1 MKQLVWEHLPEYE
14 RLQETELPDI
24 HARGVLLRHKK
35 SGARLVLIPCEDEN
49 KVFNIAF
56 RTPPKDSTGVAH
68 IIEHTVLCGSESF
81 PLKDPFVELVKG
93 SLNTFL
99 NAITYPDKTMYPVAS
114 TNDADFRNLMHVY
127 LDAVFFPNI
136 YHEEKIFR
144 QEGWHYELK
153 SEDAPCELNGV
164 VYNEMKGAFSS
175 PEEILEREIMNSL
188 FPDTPYGVESGGDPE
203 VIPSL
208 TYENYLDFHRKY
220 YHPSNSY
227 IYLYGDLDLEE
238 TLSFIDRN
246 YLSQFDTITVD
257 SGIPVQEPF
266 AGFRRAVRNYPV
278 SGEEEGEDLAYLSAN
293 LVAGDPFDIREMIAF
308 DVLDYALLSQPGAPV
323 RQALLDAG
331 IGKDVYGSYSDG
343 IRQPYFSVVAKYAKE
358 ADADR
363 FLSIILDTLKDQ
375 AEKGIDPNALLAGL
389 NYLEFQFRE
398 ADYGAYP
405 KGLMYSI
412 DVLDSWLYD
421 ETRPFDSLRQL
432 DAFSELRSLIGS
444 GYFEQLIREKILG
457 NRHGSCVVLRPE
469 EGLQE
474 KREEAYRQKMADFK
488 ASLTPDEIRDLVRK
502 TEELSAWQDEEEDP
516 ELIRK
521 LPFLKREDIRKD
533 AVQIRNEETLET
545 VHFGEET
552 RPVRVLW
559 HDAETNGIGYLECL
573 WDLKCVPQEDLVY
586 AAFLKSVLANVD
598 TDQHTYAALNNTVN
612 METGGISCGVS
623 VYESAKEPGSFRA
636 YFGIRCKAFSGKMQR
651 AMELIREIVSG
662 SSFADGKRIREILS
676 ASRAQLAAY
685 MQQAGHQFAGG
696 RARAYESVPACVNDH
711 LGGISFYRALH
722 ELELHYN
729 EKEAEIREGLERV
742 REAIFRNGGLL
753 VSYTCEKD
761 GRDALRSHL
770 PLLLIR
776 DGGAEEDVLS
786 EVRPLG
792 IRREGFTTAGQVQY
806 AALAGTYKRD
816 GGVYSGA
823 MQILRTAL
831 SYGYLWQQIRV
842 HGGAYGCGASFARN
856 GSVVFS
862 SSRDPKL
869 RETLEVFRGIPDY
882 IRTFDADEE
891 ELTRYV
897 IGTIS
902 GMDTPL
908 TPSLLGSFSLRM
920 ALTGVDQEWLQR
932 SRDEVLGARIS
943 DIRGLADAVA
953 AAIRTDAVC
962 VVGSEGKIR
971 ECADLFDSIESLT

>member
-14 RLQETELPDI
+14 KLQETELPDI
-24 HARGVLLRHKK
+24 HARGILLRHRK
-35 SGARLVLIPCEDEN
+35 SGARLVLVPCADEN

-99 NAITYPDKTMYPVAS
+99 NAITYPDKTMYPAAS

-175 PEEILEREIMNSL
+175 PEEILAREIMNSL
-188 FPDTPYGVESGGDPE
+188 FPDSPYGVESGGDPE

-227 IYLYGDLDLEE
+227 IFLYGDLDLEE
-238 TLSFIDRN
+238 SLVFIDQN
-246 YLSQFDTITVD
+246 YLARFDAIDVD
-257 SGIPVQEPF
+257 SAIPVQEPF
-266 AGFRRAVRNYPV
+266 SCFTRTVRNYPV
-278 SGEEEGEDLAYLSAN
+278 SGEEEGEELAFLSAN

-331 IGKDVYGSYSDG
+331 IGKDVCGSYSDG

-358 ADADR
+358 EDADR
-363 FLSIILDTLKDQ
+363 FLTIILDTLKSQ
-375 AEKGIDPNALLAGL
+375 AEKGIDPDALLAGL

-398 ADYGAYP
+398 ADYGSYP

-421 ETRPFDSLRQL
+421 EDRPFDSLRQL

-444 GYFEQLIREKILG
+444 GYFEQLLREKILD
-457 NRHGSCVVLRPE
+457 NRHGSCVILRPE

-474 KREEAYRQKMADFK
+474 KREEACRQKMAKFK
-488 ASLTPDEIRDLVRK
+488 ASLDPEEIRNLIRK
-502 TEELSAWQDEEEDP
+502 TEELAAWQDEEEDP
-516 ELIRK
+516 ELIRT
-521 LPFLKREDIRKD
+521 LPFLTREDIRRD
-533 AVQIRNEETLET
+533 AVQIRNEEILET
-545 VHFGEET
+545 VLPGEEV

-559 HDAETNGIGYLECL
+559 HDAEANGIGYLECL
-573 WDLKCVPQEDLVY
+573 WDLKCVPLEDLVY

-598 TDQHTYAALNNTVN
+598 TDQHTYAALNNAVN

-623 VYESAKEPGSFRA
+623 VYESAKEPGSFHA
-636 YFGIRCKAFSGKMQR
+636 YFGIRCKAFSGKMRR
-651 AMELIREIVSG
+651 AAELIREIVSG

-676 ASRAQLAAY
+676 ASRAQMAAY

-696 RARAYESVPACVNDH
+696 RARAYESVPACVNDY

-722 ELELHYN
+722 DLELHYG

-742 REAIFRNGGLL
+742 RRSIFRNEGLL
-753 VSYTCEKD
+753 VSYTCEKEE
-761 GRDALRSHL
+761 RYALRESL

-776 DGGAEEDVLS
+776 DGGAGEDVLS
-786 EVRPLG
+786 RVRPLG
-792 IRREGFTTAGQVQY
+792 ILREGFTTAGQVQY
-806 AALAGTYKRD
+806 AALAGSFRRD

-842 HGGAYGCGASFARN
+842 HGGAYGCGASFSRN

-862 SSRDPKL
+862 SYRDPKL
-869 RETLEVFRGIPDY
+869 RETLEVFRGIPEY

-902 GMDTPL
+902 GMDTPM
-908 TPSLLGSFSLRM
+908 TPSLLGNFSLRM
-920 ALTGVDQEWLQR
+920 ALTGVDQEWLQK
-932 SRDEVLGARIS
+932 SRDEVLGAEIS
-943 DIRGLADAVA
+943 DIRGLADAFA
-953 AAIRTDAVC
+953 AAIRTDAFC

-971 ECADLFDSIESLT
+971 ECADLFDRIESLT